1 MDQVETGLLR
11 SNPWV
16 ARRPLT
22 VAEYHIMGEAGILHE
37 DDRVELIEGELVA
50 MSPIGSDHSGTVNTL
65 NRLLVMAV
73 GDRGVVAV
81 QNPVVLDDRSEPQP
95 DFSVLKPRSDDYRRA
110 TPRAEDVVLIVE
122 VASSSLNYDRA
133 VKRPLYARR
142 GIPELWIVNVAG
154 QEVEVCRN
162 PVGDQYEIVTRAG
175 VGDVLEPSL
184 LPGVSISVAAL
195 LG

>member
-37 DDRVELIEGELVA
+37 GDRVELIEGELVA
-50 MSPIGSDHSGTVNTL
+50 MSAIGSDHSGTVNTL

>member
-175 VGDVLEPSL
+175 AGDVLEPSL